1 MEGNT
6 TSNQDN
12 KCQIQK
18 TSDTTF
24 TLIKNSVTYL
34 LTFKVKTQT
43 IDINVKRLLAT
54 SNFEGIFTFDDLKAL
69 SKVFNFMENLEEIYQ
84 DLLQKLNDENVEF
97 NEDGD
102 NFNLKFEFQFQNKK
116 MEAVLKLNKTTEGD
130 FGKVIEEMG
139 EAILN
144 STDLIKELQGKIVTL
159 QEKNAEQDEKIV
171 TLQKKNAKQDEKI
184 ATLENNI
191 KNLKIYSIRTLEYS
205 KIVKKVDIELIQK
218 WIDEKNPTSI
228 QFKLLYR
235 ATQHGK
241 ETKDFHSRCD
251 NKGSTI
257 TFIKT
262 NKSRVFG
269 GFTTLNW
276 DSTTNNYKTND
287 PQAFIFSL
295 DTKTKLTCHNQ
306 NYVIYCNSSYGP
318 TFGGGHDIWIS
329 NNWDSGTYSNCG
341 YSYGKNENIT
351 SPYYLTGNTDNSYA
365 FTPVEVEVYQVLK
378 V

>member
-54 SNFEGIFTFDDLKAL
+54 SNFEGIFTYDDLKAL
-69 SKVFNFMENLEEIYQ
+69 GRVFNFYENLEEIYQ
-84 DLLQKLNDENVEF
+84 DLLQKLNEENVEF
-97 NEDGD
+97 NEEGD
-102 NFNLKFEFQFQNKK
+102 NFNLKFEFQFQSKK
-116 MEAVLKLNKTTEGD
+116 MEVVLKLNKTTEGD

-144 STDLIKELQGKIVTL
+144 STDLIKELQGK
-159 QEKNAEQDEKIV
+159 NAILEE
-171 TLQKKNAKQDEKI
+171 KNAKQDKKI

-191 KNLKIYSIRTLEYS
+191 KIIFNSFVGLQDSQ
-205 KIVKKVDIELIQK
+205 IVKKEDIELILN

-228 QFKLLYR
+228 HFKLLYR
-235 ATQHGK
+235 GTQHGK
-241 ETKDFHSRCD
+241 ENKDFHSRCD

-269 GFTTLNW
+269 GFTTLDW
-276 DSTTNNYKTND
+276 DSTSNGFKTND

-295 DTKTKLTCHNQ
+295 DTKTKLTCNDQ
-306 NYVIYCNSSYGP
+306 DRVIHCYSSNGP
-318 TFGGGHDIWIS
+318 VFGWWDICIT
-329 NNWDSGTYSNCG
+329 NNWDSNTSSKCG

-351 SPYYLTGNTDNSYA
+351 SPHYLTGNTDNSTA
-365 FTPVEVEVYQVLK
+365 FSPVEVEVYKVLK
-378 V
+378 L